1 MDSPFLILKLMDGP
15 IFENLADFG
24 LTSAILYG
32 TPCKLLENGP
42 FPDFFLAFS
51 RFFTYGW
58 PFSNFEAYGWLY
70 FQKI

>member
-42 FPDFFLAFS
+42 FPDFFFELF
-51 RFFTYGW
+51 RVFLLMDG
-58 PFSNFEAYGWLY
+58 PFSILKLMDGSIF
-70 FQKI
+70 